1 MLAAQTAPSRLSCL
15 ADDPSLPSDPGLPS
29 GLWLAQEGEL
39 PEELWLTEEPDPA
52 EDDTTVP
59 EVLKAGRWD
68 RARGDGGGF
77 AAGACPTTCHRD
89 LCWPGSPPTH
99 GPPAWGGSAMMS

>member
-1 MLAAQTAPSRLSCL
+1 MLAARAAPGLLPCP
-15 ADDPSLPSDPGLPS
+15 ADDPSLPPDPGPPS

-39 PEELWLTEEPDPA
+39 PEDLWLTEEPDPA

-68 RARGDGGGF
+68 RASGE
-77 AAGACPTTCHRD
+77 AAGSRPGAWPTTCHRD
-89 LCWPGSPPTH
+89 RCWPGSPPTH
-99 GPPAWGGSAMMS
+99 GRPAWGGSAMMS